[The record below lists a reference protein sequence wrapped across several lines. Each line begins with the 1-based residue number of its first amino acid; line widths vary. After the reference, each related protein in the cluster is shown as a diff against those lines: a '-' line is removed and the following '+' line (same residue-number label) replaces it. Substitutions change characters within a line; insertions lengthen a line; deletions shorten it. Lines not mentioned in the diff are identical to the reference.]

1 MMKKTYRFLSII
13 CLSGLLVGCADMMD
27 TDSELVMFEKDNTLN
42 HPTDSVYSIMG
53 IIGKMQTIADR
64 IVLLGEVRGDLMTT
78 TEAASSDLK
87 NLAAFNYSA
96 ENKYNAVSDYY
107 AVINNC
113 NYFIAHI
120 DTTLQ
125 RRGRNIFTSE
135 YAAVKAFRAWTYLQ
149 LVQAYGEVP
158 LVVDPVMTEQDAR
171 NEMSKSRSGIV
182 DICNYF
188 INDLTP
194 YALVELPR
202 YGNIGNYNSQQF
214 FIPMRALLGD
224 LCLWAGRYAEA
235 ASWYH
240 SYIGDKN
247 NPKTMNVSSRT
258 FWPSNT
264 SEFNRATP
272 SKGYSITNTNEAVSF
287 IPMEDRVFDGVV
299 SDLTNVY
306 ESTNENNYYFQM
318 TPSPAMLKLSAAQT
332 YCIENNTGATTDTI
346 YVPKEGL
353 MDDILAGDLR
363 LYSNYSQRSTGA
375 QDEYSEFSTLR
386 QTINKIVA
394 RQITTYRLNMIYLHY
409 AEALN
414 RAGFP
419 QSAFTIL
426 KYGLCPENVAT
437 RIDSLERTEA
447 APLIDL
453 DANVFTK
460 ATSIGVHS
468 LGSGESQSN
477 AYYELPMPQTQLATR
492 QDTINYQIPL
502 VEDMIVDELAL
513 EGAFEGYR
521 FYDLMRVAIR
531 RNAPD
536 YLALPISKRNGTI
549 DEGIRSMLQ
558 DPKNW
563 YLPLR

>member
-1 MMKKTYRFLSII
+1 MKKTYRFLSII

-477 AYYELPMPQTQLATR
+477 AYYELPMPETQLATR

-502 VEDMIVDELAL
+502 VEDMIIDELAL

-536 YLALPISKRNGTI
+536 YLALPISKRNGNI

>member
-1 MMKKTYRFLSII
+1 MKKTYRFLSII

-171 NEMSKSRSGIV
+171 NEMNKGRSGIV

-272 SKGYSITNTNEAVSF
+272 SRGYSITNTNEAVSF

-306 ESTNENNYYFQM
+306 QSTNENNYYFQM

-536 YLALPISKRNGTI
+536 Y
-549 DEGIRSMLQ
+549 Q

>member
-1 MMKKTYRFLSII
+1 MKKTYRFLSII

>member
-1 MMKKTYRFLSII
+1 MKKTYRFLSII

-171 NEMSKSRSGIV
+171 NEMSKGRSGIV

-287 IPMEDRVFDGVV
+287 IPMEERVFDGVV

-477 AYYELPMPQTQLATR
+477 AYYELPMPETQLATR

-531 RNAPD
+531 RNSPD
-536 YLALPISKRNGTI
+536 YLALPISKRNGNI

>member
-1 MMKKTYRFLSII
+1 MKKTYRFLSII

-240 SYIGDKN
+240 SYIGD
-247 NPKTMNVSSRT
+247 
-258 FWPSNT
+258 
-264 SEFNRATP
+264 
-272 SKGYSITNTNEAVSF
+272 NE
-287 IPMEDRVFDGVV
+287 
-299 SDLTNVY
+299 
-306 ESTNENNYYFQM
+306 
-318 TPSPAMLKLSAAQT
+318 
-332 YCIENNTGATTDTI
+332 
-346 YVPKEGL
+346 
-353 MDDILAGDLR
+353 
-363 LYSNYSQRSTGA
+363 
-375 QDEYSEFSTLR
+375 
-386 QTINKIVA
+386 
-394 RQITTYRLNMIYLHY
+394 
-409 AEALN
+409 
-414 RAGFP
+414 
-419 QSAFTIL
+419 
-426 KYGLCPENVAT
+426 
-437 RIDSLERTEA
+437 
-447 APLIDL
+447 
-453 DANVFTK
+453 
-460 ATSIGVHS
+460 
-468 LGSGESQSN
+468 
-477 AYYELPMPQTQLATR
+477 
-492 QDTINYQIPL
+492 
-502 VEDMIVDELAL
+502 
-513 EGAFEGYR
+513 
-521 FYDLMRVAIR
+521 
-531 RNAPD
+531 
-536 YLALPISKRNGTI
+536 
-549 DEGIRSMLQ
+549 
-558 DPKNW
+558 
-563 YLPLR
+563 

>member
-1 MMKKTYRFLSII
+1 MKKTYRFLSII

-287 IPMEDRVFDGVV
+287 IPMEERVFDGVV

-536 YLALPISKRNGTI
+536 YLALPISKRNGNI

>member
-1 MMKKTYRFLSII
+1 MKKTYRFLSII

-87 NLAAFNYSA
+87 NLASFNYSA

-247 NPKTMNVSSRT
+247 NPKPMNVSSRT
-258 FWPSNT
+258 IWPANT

-272 SKGYSITNTNEAVSF
+272 SRGYSITSTNEAVSI

-386 QTINKIVA
+386 QTINKVVA
-394 RQITTYRLNMIYLHY
+394 RQITTYRLNIIYLHY

-453 DANVFTK
+453 DANVFTR

-477 AYYELPMPQTQLATR
+477 AYYELPMPATQLATR

-531 RNAPD
+531 RNTPD
-536 YLALPISKRNGTI
+536 YLALPISKRNGNI
-549 DEGIRSMLQ
+549 DEGIRTMLQ

>member
-1 MMKKTYRFLSII
+1 MKKTYRFLSII

-171 NEMSKSRSGIV
+171 NEMNKGRSGIV

-477 AYYELPMPQTQLATR
+477 AYYELPMPETQLATR

-531 RNAPD
+531 RNSPD
-536 YLALPISKRNGTI
+536 YLALPISKRNGNI

>member
-1 MMKKTYRFLSII
+1 MKKTYRFLSII

-135 YAAVKAFRAWTYLQ
+135 YAAVKAYRAWIYLQ

-287 IPMEDRVFDGVV
+287 IPMEERVFDGVV

-477 AYYELPMPQTQLATR
+477 AFYELPMPETQLATR

-531 RNAPD
+531 RNSPD
-536 YLALPISKRNGTI
+536 YLALPISKRNGNI

>member
-1 MMKKTYRFLSII
+1 MKKTYRFLSII

-171 NEMSKSRSGIV
+171 NEMNKGRSGIV

-272 SKGYSITNTNEAVSF
+272 SRGYSITNTNEAVSF
-287 IPMEDRVFDGVV
+287 IPMEERVFDGVV

>member
-1 MMKKTYRFLSII
+1 MKKTYRFLSII

-521 FYDLMRVAIR
+521 FYDLLRVALR
-531 RNAPD
+531 RGDPK
-536 YLALPISKRNGTI
+536 YLAEPISCRNGKKDETI
-549 DEGIRSMLQ
+549 YQLLMDQ
-558 DPKNW
+558 KNW
-563 YLPLR
+563 FLPLP

>member
-1 MMKKTYRFLSII
+1 MKKTYRFLSII
-13 CLSGLLVGCADMMD
+13 CLSALLVGCADMMD

-171 NEMSKSRSGIV
+171 NEMNKGRSGIV

-272 SKGYSITNTNEAVSF
+272 SRGYSITNTNEAVSF

-306 ESTNENNYYFQM
+306 QSTNENNYYFQM

>member
-1 MMKKTYRFLSII
+1 MKKTYRFLSII

-306 ESTNENNYYFQM
+306 QSTNENNYYFQM

>member
-1 MMKKTYRFLSII
+1 MKKTYRFLSII

-171 NEMSKSRSGIV
+171 NEMSKGRSGIV

-287 IPMEDRVFDGVV
+287 IPMEERVFDGVV

-477 AYYELPMPQTQLATR
+477 AFYELPMPETQLATR

-531 RNAPD
+531 RNSPD
-536 YLALPISKRNGTI
+536 YLALPISKRNGNI

>member
-1 MMKKTYRFLSII
+1 MKKTYRFLSII

-171 NEMSKSRSGIV
+171 NEMNKGRSGIV

-272 SKGYSITNTNEAVSF
+272 SRGYSITNTNEAVSF

-306 ESTNENNYYFQM
+306 QSTNENNYYFQM

>member
-1 MMKKTYRFLSII
+1 MKKTYRFLSII

-468 LGSGESQSN
+468 LGSGESQYN

>member
-1 MMKKTYRFLSII
+1 MKKTYRFLSII

-113 NYFIAHI
+113 NYFIAHV

-158 LVVDPVMTEQDAR
+158 LVVDPMMTEQDAR
-171 NEMSKSRSGIV
+171 NEMNKGRTGIV

-202 YGNIGNYNSQQF
+202 YGNIGTYNSQQF

-247 NPKTMNVSSRT
+247 NPKPMNISSRT
-258 FWPSNT
+258 IWPSNT

-272 SKGYSITNTNEAVSF
+272 SRGYSVTNTNEAISG
-287 IPMEDRVFDGVV
+287 IPMEERVFDGVV

-306 ESTNENNYYFQM
+306 QSTNENNYYFQM

-332 YCIENNTGATTDTI
+332 YCIENNTVATTDTI
-346 YVPKEGL
+346 YVPKDGL

-375 QDEYSEFSTLR
+375 QDEYSEFSNLR
-386 QTINKIVA
+386 QTINKVWS
-394 RQITTYRLNMIYLHY
+394 RQITTYRLNIIYLHY

-419 QSAFTIL
+419 QSAFAIL
-426 KYGLCPENVAT
+426 KYGLCPENVTT

-453 DANVFTK
+453 DANVFTR

-477 AYYELPMPQTQLATR
+477 AFYVLPMPETQLATR

-531 RNAPD
+531 RNSPD

>member
-1 MMKKTYRFLSII
+1 MKKTYRFLSII

-477 AYYELPMPQTQLATR
+477 A
-492 QDTINYQIPL
+492 
-502 VEDMIVDELAL
+502 
-513 EGAFEGYR
+513 
-521 FYDLMRVAIR
+521 
-531 RNAPD
+531 
-536 YLALPISKRNGTI
+536 
-549 DEGIRSMLQ
+549 
-558 DPKNW
+558 
-563 YLPLR
+563 

>member
-1 MMKKTYRFLSII
+1 MKKTYRFLSII

-171 NEMSKSRSGIV
+171 NEMNKGRSGIV

-272 SKGYSITNTNEAVSF
+272 SRGYSITNTNEAVSF

-306 ESTNENNYYFQM
+306 QSTNENNYYFQM

-531 RNAPD
+531 RNTPD

>member
-1 MMKKTYRFLSII
+1 MKKTYRFLSII

-171 NEMSKSRSGIV
+171 NEMNKGRSGIV

-272 SKGYSITNTNEAVSF
+272 SRGYSITNTNEAVSF

-306 ESTNENNYYFQM
+306 QSTNENNYYFQM

-531 RNAPD
+531 RNTPD
-536 YLALPISKRNGTI
+536 YLALPISKRNGNI
-549 DEGIRSMLQ
+549 DEGIRTMLQ